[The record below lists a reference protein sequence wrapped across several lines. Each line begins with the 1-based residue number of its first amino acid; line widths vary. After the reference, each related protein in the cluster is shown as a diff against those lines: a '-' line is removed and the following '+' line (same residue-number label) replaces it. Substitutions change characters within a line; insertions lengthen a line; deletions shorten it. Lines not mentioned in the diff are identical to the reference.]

1 MKKLIK
7 LLFLVIFFSLGVGA
21 FAQVNSNYHKVSGYY
36 KSNGTY
42 VQPYYRTNPNSTIS
56 DNYSTYPNINP

>member
-1 MKKLIK
+1 MKKLKK
-7 LLFLVIFFSLGVGA
+7 LLILGIFLSLGMGA

-56 DNYSTYPNINP
+56 DNKINY